1 MVTHSEMWHH
11 YVPESGNWHDG
22 TFTRWIAAL
31 SAAPNSCCH
40 KKYSLRHPRYDLS
53 ATFRGLEKQLYHALL
68 ASLYSKVYMGNL
80 GIIWFFVPVMIKQ
93 KIGDFP

>member
-1 MVTHSEMWHH
+1 MVTHSEMWHR

-40 KKYSLRHPRYDLS
+40 KKYSLRHPRYGVSVSNNL
-53 ATFRGLEKQLYHALL
+53 ATAIEDDNNINNSIF
-68 ASLYSKVYMGNL
+68 
-80 GIIWFFVPVMIKQ
+80 
-93 KIGDFP
+93 

>member
-31 SAAPNSCCH
+31 SAAPNPCCH
-40 KKYSLRHPRYDLS
+40 
-53 ATFRGLEKQLYHALL
+53 
-68 ASLYSKVYMGNL
+68 N
-80 GIIWFFVPVMIKQ
+80 FF
-93 KIGDFP
+93 